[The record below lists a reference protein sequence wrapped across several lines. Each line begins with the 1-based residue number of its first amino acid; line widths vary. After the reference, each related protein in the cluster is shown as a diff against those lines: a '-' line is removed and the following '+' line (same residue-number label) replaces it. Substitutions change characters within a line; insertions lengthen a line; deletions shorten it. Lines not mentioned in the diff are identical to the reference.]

1 MSRERQ
7 QSAADRLIAGAD
19 RILKTLVPRTV
30 RAQRPSPGAG
40 QAPAALDDRERHHI
54 AGLMRVNHTGEVCA
68 QALYQGQALTA
79 RLDTVRASM
88 DQAAA
93 EEIDH
98 LAWCEQRLAELDSR
112 PSVLNPLFYALSFGI
127 GAAAGAIGDR
137 VSLGFVAATED
148 QVCKHLR
155 EHLEEV
161 PADDLRTR
169 AILEEMLEDEAAHAT
184 RAHTAGA
191 LEFPGPVKALMTRA
205 SRLMTR
211 TTYRV

>member
-1 MSRERQ
+1 MSRPRQ
-7 QSAADRLIAGAD
+7 QTSIDRVVAGAD
-19 RILKTLVPRTV
+19 RVLKTLVPRTV
-30 RAQRPSPGAG
+30 RAQRPRPGAD
-40 QAPAALDDRERHHI
+40 QPPVDLDDRERRHI

-79 RLDTVRASM
+79 RLTTVRASM
-88 DQAAA
+88 DQSAE

-98 LAWCEQRLAELDSR
+98 LAWCEERLAELDSR
-112 PSVLNPLFYALSFGI
+112 PSVLNPLFYALSFGL
-127 GAAAGAIGDR
+127 GATAGAVGDR

-184 RAHTAGA
+184 KAHTAGA
-191 LEFPGPVKALMTRA
+191 LQFPGPVKELMTRA

-211 TTYRV
+211 TAYRV